1 MFACSMANPGW
12 NDWFYHELSAVHTA
26 IGNDHCKLEMAM
38 KMMKGLPE
46 PSIAP
51 IYDHYFGDASSHE
64 EKHEKK

>member
-1 MFACSMANPGW
+1 MTGSIMSYLQCILPLA
-12 NDWFYHELSAVHTA
+12 
-26 IGNDHCKLEMAM
+26 LEKAM

>member
-1 MFACSMANPGW
+1 M
-12 NDWFYHELSAVHTA
+12 HTA
-26 IGNDHCKLEMAM
+26 IGNDHCKLEKAM